1 MNTDKVYKPTMK
13 NFMGIDEVRVI
24 QDGRNE
30 YVVLKDIFDCLG
42 LVSTDNKGNSTW
54 AMPKKKMMEFLEII
68 NKECDVKTFY
78 VRFKDKQS
86 PKGQVREVDCL
97 NIEILPSV
105 VTQFKPSKR
114 RGEEALKVWGEF
126 MKFVTELLAYHGVY
140 NYILTDK
147 DKQKE
152 TMSDMIDMG
161 GNPVITNKMVNEIM
175 GELILTEEPKF
186 AITKDELK
194 VYQPRTTID
203 LLEVRNFVLE
213 KFENAYMFSGSHKLA
228 YDMTLKVAL
237 KKYDI
242 QLS

>member
-1 MNTDKVYKPTMK
+1 METNVYKPTIK
-13 NFMGIDEVRVI
+13 NFMGIADVRVI

-30 YVVLKDIFDCLG
+30 YVVLKDVFDCLG
-42 LVSTDNKGNSTW
+42 LVKEGGIWTE
-54 AMPKKKMMEFLEII
+54 PKQRTLEFLDII
-68 NKECDVKTFY
+68 EKKEDCQTLVVLVKQGKIKT
-78 VRFKDKQS
+78 KQN
-86 PKGQVREVDCL
+86 VECL

-152 TMSDMIDMG
+152 TMNDMIDMG
-161 GNPVITNKMVNEIM
+161 GSPVVTNQMVNKIM

-237 KKYDI
+237 KKYNI

>member
-1 MNTDKVYKPTMK
+1 
-13 NFMGIDEVRVI
+13 MGIADVRVI

-42 LVSTDNKGNSTW
+42 LTYNGDWHMQRDKVI
-54 AMPKKKMMEFLEII
+54 EFLEII
-68 NKECDVKTFY
+68 DRTSDRKTFY

>member
-1 MNTDKVYKPTMK
+1 MDGVFKPVVK
-13 NFMGIDEVRVI
+13 DFMGIGEVRVV
-24 QDGRNE
+24 QDGRSE
-30 YVVLKDIFDCLG
+30 YAVLKDVFDCLG
-42 LVSTDNKGNSTW
+42 LTYDGDWHMQRDKVVD
-54 AMPKKKMMEFLEII
+54 FLEII
-68 NKECDVKTFY
+68 DRICDRKTFS
-78 VRFKDKQS
+78 VLSKSNKS
-86 PKGQVREVDCL
+86 KSREIQDMECL
-97 NIEILPSV
+97 NVEILPSV

-114 RGEEALKVWGEF
+114 RGEEALKTWGEF
-126 MKFVTELLAYHGVY
+126 MKFVTELLAYHGVH

-152 TMSDMIDMG
+152 AMSDMIEMG
-161 GNPVITNKMVNEIM
+161 GSPVITNQMVNKIM

-228 YDMTLKVAL
+228 YDMTLRVAL
-237 KKYDI
+237 KKYNI
-242 QLS
+242 KGEENNE